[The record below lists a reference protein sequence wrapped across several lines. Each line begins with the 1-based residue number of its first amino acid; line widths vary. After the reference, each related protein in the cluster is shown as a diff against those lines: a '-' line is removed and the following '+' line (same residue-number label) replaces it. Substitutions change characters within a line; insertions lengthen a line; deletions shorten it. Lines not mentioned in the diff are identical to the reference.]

1 MTTLTATRAPAA
13 VGPYAQAV
21 VGGGLV
27 WCSGQLGLDPAT
39 GAWAGP
45 DAAAQA
51 RQALANL
58 QAVLSEAGCGLGR
71 VLRTTVY
78 LADMSDFA
86 AVNAVYAEAFGAH
99 RPARSTVQVARLP
112 KDARVEIDA
121 VALA

>member
-1 MTTLTATRAPAA
+1 MTALATPHAPAA

-21 VGGGLV
+21 VGGGLI

-39 GAWAGP
+39 GSWAGP
-45 DAAAQA
+45 DAASQA